1 MGWIALKFHGLDRPQ
16 VSWAGY
22 ACSRGVWLKNKM
34 GRKKS
39 RGGARRQMV
48 PPVDQAHLEDALVEH
63 VKKLGVQSAF
73 SLGKY
78 AKLEVQQAAVGE
90 DLVRLLP
97 LLQKLHTVQP
107 SLEYKYS
114 DLEQAAK
121 EVLRQFPDLKECWPL
136 AEQVSLSKTLAH
148 CLLVLCNHCRR
159 VGTNRTKFLEASRK
173 LTQRQLERIEEVWWW
188 FNEKE
193 EEKTEAVKASPA
205 KSANTE
211 DLLEDYQI
219 PPTQES
225 ADSLLEEAEEAE
237 PVPVRKRALR
247 EAMKK
252 PSSSLKRPGAAP
264 EAMAKKKAKGLGD
277 DFVLK
282 EEQAVHFMTYK
293 TGAVA
298 LRISGGPQLLQ
309 VLSHKG
315 PKQSNELAQKA
326 LSKLKSG
333 ETLGKVRAWKAKELA
348 K

>member
-1 MGWIALKFHGLDRPQ
+1 MNALE
-16 VSWAGY
+16 VSGSKTMA
-22 ACSRGVWLKNKM
+22 
-34 GRKKS
+34 RKKS

-48 PPVDQAHLEDALVEH
+48 PPVDQAHLEDSLVEH
-63 VKKLGVQSAF
+63 VKKMGVQSAF
-73 SLGKY
+73 ALGKY

-97 LLQKLHTVQP
+97 LLQRLHTVQP
-107 SLEYKYS
+107 TLEYKYS

-159 VGTNRTKFLEASRK
+159 IGTNKTKHLEASRK
-173 LTQRQLERIEEVWWW
+173 LTQRQVEKMEEIWWW

-193 EEKTEAVKASPA
+193 EKQETVEASPA
-205 KSANTE
+205 KSAKTE
-211 DLLEDYQI
+211 DLLEEYQI

-225 ADSLLEEAEEAE
+225 ADSLLQEAEEAE

-247 EAMKK
+247 EAMKR
-252 PSSSLKRPGAAP
+252 PSSSWKRPAAAP

-282 EEQAVHFMTYK
+282 GEQAVHFMTYK

-333 ETLGKVRAWKAKELA
+333 ETLGQVRAWKAKELA